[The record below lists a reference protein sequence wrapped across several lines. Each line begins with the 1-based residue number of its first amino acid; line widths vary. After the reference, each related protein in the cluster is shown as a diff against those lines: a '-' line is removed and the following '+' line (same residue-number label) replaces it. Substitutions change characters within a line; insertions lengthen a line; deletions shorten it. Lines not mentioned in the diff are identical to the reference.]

1 MTTERRASGHVPLT
15 ASSPR
20 AHNNPAIP
28 RDLQRPVK
36 SEASASASGTAPPP
50 PPTSPDRKRPRY
62 EPALASRG
70 MADEE
75 EMDELDETE
84 DTSKRPRGES
94 DEPKIE
100 RKGSG
105 PESISRSS
113 SAAAHHAHWAGR
125 SASAAVDS
133 RYHQQ
138 QQQQHQQQQHP
149 SQSQHHP
156 QPPQH
161 RTREGVEPAGGP
173 DPRRYEY
180 ERPQLSRYDSGPGM
194 REEGRHIGGLVGERY
209 GGEADREARD
219 RLAMEAKM
227 EYSSSSA
234 RMPPPGAADHANLP
248 PGFRKR
254 PPSPPPRLPGFAS
267 LEHEGIGHRP
277 REDGMMGGAY
287 SSSPRRGVPF
297 HGPSYGSYP
306 LPQSR
311 TPLMHH
317 HPSPTP
323 STSYGNPPMIH
334 PALAGLPGAGG
345 GPGGKQQPSFVSK
358 LYSMLEDPSIS
369 DLISWGSSGTV
380 FSVAN
385 PAEFSRLVL
394 PNWFKHSNW
403 QSFVRQLNM
412 YGFHKVNHSYQGN
425 PTDEVQVWEFRHPS
439 FRRGEIAL
447 LNDIK
452 RKSSRQKRG
461 GSPRGSIGGADM
473 RADRSG
479 GSSTPSPEVPL
490 ATIPGH
496 DGMRMM
502 GGMGPGGLRGGREF
516 GYGDD
521 RMDPHGYVD
530 RREMRGYPSERE
542 YGPGGPRGVAA
553 DEYGYMRGGKVEGH
567 LGLTPAGG
575 PASASGMGPPFA
587 AGGTDG
593 ARRAAEPIMERAEA
607 IARFEDLSE
616 RTDAI
621 IRHASFL
628 ESQIRLLT
636 DQLIESRSFT
646 ESAVRDEM
654 TSLLDRLERALSSP
668 APPGVDPSAKM
679 VEVLRGQLAYYS
691 HRGGA
696 GPNERVNKPPA
707 PSGSAAV
714 ADPKRPS
721 V

>member
-1 MTTERRASGHVPLT
+1 MSTERRASALGPSMT

-20 AHNNPAIP
+20 AHNSNAAVP
-28 RDLQRPVK
+28 RDLQRPGH
-36 SEASASASGTAPPP
+36 SDTPAAPP

-62 EPALASRG
+62 EPGLGRSNVEESRTHG
-70 MADEE
+70 MADDE
-75 EMDELDETE
+75 EMDELDETDE
-84 DTSKRPRGES
+84 RNKRPRGDS
-94 DEPKIE
+94 DEPKSE

-105 PESISRSS
+105 PESTSRSS
-113 SAAAHHAHWAGR
+113 SAAALHAHWAGR
-125 SASAAVDS
+125 SASANLDS

-138 QQQQHQQQQHP
+138 QQQQQH
-149 SQSQHHP
+149 QSQH
-156 QPPQH
+156 
-161 RTREGVEPAGGP
+161 RLREGTEPGSAL
-173 DPRRYEY
+173 DSRRYDY
-180 ERPQLSRYDSGPGM
+180 ERPQPSRYESAPGL
-194 REEGRHIGGLVGERY
+194 REEGRHVGGLVGERF
-209 GGEADREARD
+209 GGEHERDPRD
-219 RLAMEAKM
+219 RMVGEAKM
-227 EYSSSSA
+227 EYNSPSM
-234 RMPPPGAADHANLP
+234 RMPPPHSGEPNLP
-248 PGFRKR
+248 SFRNR
-254 PPSPPPRLPGFAS
+254 PSSPPPRLPGFAS
-267 LEHEGIGHRP
+267 LEHEGLGHRS
-277 REDGMMGGAY
+277 RDDAALGGPY
-287 SSSPRRGVPF
+287 SSSPRRGMPY
-297 HGPSYGSYP
+297 HAPSYGSYP
-306 LPQSR
+306 PPLSR

-334 PALAGLPGAGG
+334 PSLAGLPGAGG

-461 GSPRGSIGGADM
+461 GSPRGSIGGDM

-490 ATIPGH
+490 AIIPGGP
-496 DGMRMM
+496 DAMRMM
-502 GGMGPGGLRGGREF
+502 GGGVGGGMPMGPGGHRRGREF
-516 GYGDD
+516 PYGDD
-521 RMDPHGYVD
+521 RMDPHGYGD
-530 RREMRGYPSERE
+530 RRAFGGERGYDGGMGPRPGDDYGYVRGKMEVSPGMA
-542 YGPGGPRGVAA
+542 GPGGPPA
-553 DEYGYMRGGKVEGH
+553 
-567 LGLTPAGG
+567 PAGM
-575 PASASGMGPPFA
+575 APPFA
-587 AGGTDG
+587 GDA
-593 ARRAAEPIMERAEA
+593 ARRAGEPYLEKAEA

-628 ESQIRLLT
+628 ESQIRILS
-636 DQLIESRSFT
+636 DQLADSRAFT
-646 ESAVRDEM
+646 AQMVGEEM
-654 TSLLDRLERALSSP
+654 VQMLDRLERALSSP
-668 APPGVDPSAKM
+668 PQPGVDVKTQM
-679 VEVLRGQLAYYS
+679 LEVIRGQLSLYT
-691 HRGGA
+691 RGSA
-696 GPNERVNKPPA
+696 GPQDRASKQPPPA
-707 PSGSAAV
+707 GPL
-714 ADPKRPS
+714 KRPS
-721 V
+721 I